1 MKVRRRARV
10 VALQALF
17 EIDSVN
23 HDLELVLKLRL
34 ANTPLPSKGSQFASQ
49 LVRGVIAH
57 RPELDRLISNKARE
71 WPIEQMA
78 IIDRNILRMAIFEMA
93 IDRGT
98 PAKVAIN
105 EAIDL
110 AKMFGSDSSQR
121 FVNGVLGAIV
131 AERPELLKPPAKL
144 GLRLSGDRARAER
157 KMRM

>member
-1 MKVRRRARV
+1 VKVRRRARV

-57 RPELDRLISNKARE
+57 RPELDRLISKKAPE

-78 IIDRNILRMAIFEMA
+78 IIDRNVLRMAIFEMA

-98 PAKVAIN
+98 PAKDRGRTART
-105 EAIDL
+105 
-110 AKMFGSDSSQR
+110 SQT
-121 FVNGVLGAIV
+121 
-131 AERPELLKPPAKL
+131 
-144 GLRLSGDRARAER
+144 ARQAQTPLIWR
-157 KMRM
+157 RGRG

>member
-17 EIDSVN
+17 EIDSVD
-23 HDLELVLKLRL
+23 HDPESVLQQRL
-34 ANTPLPSKGSQFASQ
+34 ADNLLPSKGSQFASQ
-49 LVRGVIAH
+49 LVQGVMAH
-57 RPELDRLISNKARE
+57 RSELDRLISKKAPE

-110 AKMFGSDSSQR
+110 AKMFGSDSSHR

-131 AERPELLKPPAKL
+131 SEQPELLKPAQKAKTPL
-144 GLRLSGDRARAER
+144 IWRQGQG
-157 KMRM
+157 

>member
-23 HDLELVLKLRL
+23 HDPESVLEQRL
-34 ANTPLPSKGSQFASQ
+34 ADNPLPSKGSQFASQ
-49 LVRGVIAH
+49 LVQGVLANGA
-57 RPELDRLISNKARE
+57 ELDRLIGKKAPE

-105 EAIDL
+105 EAIEL
-110 AKMFGSDSSQR
+110 AKMFGSDSSHR
-121 FVNGVLGAIV
+121 FVNGVLGAII
-131 AERPELLKPPAKL
+131 AERPELLKP
-144 GLRLSGDRARAER
+144 ARKAQTPLTWSQGQG
-157 KMRM
+157 